1 MEVKELQ
8 KAAALPERVQNQ
20 SAGGQRSIRS
30 LSSAKAQQLP
40 SEPVAI
46 EVDSVKASPRGEA
59 RAALN
64 EVINFGNVA
73 SEITGKLE
81 DLVRT
86 VGGIVDQVSDARTP
100 TERVPVLE
108 KEAKEIVKEIKVTAR
123 SASELK
129 TPSNNTEEKL
139 NSEVERALVKTLKSL
154 LPEGT
159 QDGLGLKEVNFSTAE
174 NIVATR
180 ASVEKARRR
189 IEDLRSSVEETN
201 NQIRNAAGTL
211 EVAIQNGEASQS
223 SIRDVDAAL
232 SLVSETR
239 LSISRE
245 PEQALQSA
253 SKLNQRSTDLLK

>member
-129 TPSNNTEEKL
+129 TPSNTTEGEKL
-139 NSEVERALVKTLKSL
+139 NSKNECALVKTLKSL

-189 IEDLRSSVEETN
+189 IEGSRFFG
-201 NQIRNAAGTL
+201 R
-211 EVAIQNGEASQS
+211 
-223 SIRDVDAAL
+223 RD
-232 SLVSETR
+232 
-239 LSISRE
+239 
-245 PEQALQSA
+245 
-253 SKLNQRSTDLLK
+253 